1 MHAAALELADGRCGP
16 FLHAMALAE
25 LVAPR
30 TQRSWVVLAVQQ
42 HVDPLLAPAGPAVA
56 AAQAPYGLLHSEQ
69 LTLELALLLALLD
82 GG

>member
-16 FLHAMALAE
+16 FLPAMALAE
-25 LVAPR
+25 VVAPR
-30 TQRSWVVLAVQQ
+30 TQRSWIVLAVQQ

-56 AAQAPYGLLHSEQ
+56 AAQAPNGLLHSEQ
-69 LTLELALLLALLD
+69 PTLQALLLALLD